1 MFEKHEIWRH
11 TEEAVLRH
19 LIFRDITTNLYYL
32 QQTDS
37 LYANGSKETA
47 ESAALHLSI
56 AVELFIE
63 VIPSSKDGG
72 RAFKTLAE
80 AADSWND

>member
-1 MFEKHEIWRH
+1 MFEKHEIWQH

-19 LIFRDITTNLYYL
+19 LIFRDIATNLYYL

-47 ESAALHLSI
+47 ELAALQLSI
-56 AVELFIE
+56 AVRECQE
-63 VIPSSKDGG
+63 NSPRECG
-72 RAFKTLAE
+72 RRGFKTIVD
-80 AADSWND
+80 AANSWND

>member
-1 MFEKHEIWRH
+1 MFEKHEIWSH

-19 LIFRDITTNLYYL
+19 LIFRDIATNLYYL

-37 LYANGSKETA
+37 LYANGPKETA
-47 ESAALHLSI
+47 EFAALQLSI
-56 AVELFIE
+56 AIRAFQENF
-63 VIPSSKDGG
+63 SSKRRRRG
-72 RAFKTLAE
+72 FKTIAE